1 MNQHYS
7 NAFRYYCDLVNLT
20 LHIFVI
26 FYFIRELLILYW
38 CEFYIFNFYRTF
50 SVQIWI
56 VKISLK
62 RSYSAFSLDSNC
74 HGTDAY
80 SIRITHLNES
90 FKYSFM
96 FGKLYFV
103 YKKYIQLCCAIC
115 IFYGSATS
123 KQFFFPCNL
132 RN

>member
-80 SIRITHLNES
+80 SIRSTHLNES
-90 FKYSFM
+90 IKYSFM
-96 FGKLYFV
+96 KNIFSCAVQYVYFMDL
-103 YKKYIQLCCAIC
+103 QHPNSFSFHAIYV
-115 IFYGSATS
+115 IKT
-123 KQFFFPCNL
+123 
-132 RN
+132 RITRI